1 MKKLLIGTLVGGIL
15 LFFLQFLSWG
25 ILNIHRSEMA
35 YTEKQD
41 VVLRFLSEN
50 LQEGNYFL
58 PTVADGTSQDDA
70 KKAMDASIGKPWAMI
85 QYHNS
90 MTNNMGMNMFRGL
103 VVDFLAVFLLSWFLM
118 KFSVVDFKNSV
129 LGALAVGFIGY
140 LTVNYTNAIWFEA
153 NTWSALL
160 DVVVQWGIV
169 GSWLGFWL
177 GRK

>member
-1 MKKLLIGTLVGGIL
+1 MKKILIGTIVGGIL

-25 ILNIHRSEMA
+25 LLNIHRSEMS
-35 YTEKQD
+35 YTDKQD
-41 VVLRFLSEN
+41 AVIEFLSEN
-50 LQEGNYFL
+50 LHEGNYYIPL
-58 PTVADGTSQDDA
+58 PAPGSSNEEAELEMKESVGR
-70 KKAMDASIGKPWAMI
+70 PWAMI
-85 QYHNS
+85 QYHES
-90 MTNNMGMNMFRGL
+90 MEYNMGLNMIRGL
-103 VVDFLAVFLLSWFLM
+103 VVDLLAVFVLIWFLM

-153 NTWSALL
+153 DTWAALL